1 MGDLTPISGAHALP
15 AMIDRAAKALTDA
28 RTHGEVLEA
37 QHIAGAAYD
46 VAKRLG
52 RIARAKDAHDNLI
65 AQVYRAQAGALAI
78 EARAKARLAD
88 EYDAAQERGEVAG
101 HGGGRVSN
109 VPDRNNAATVE
120 DLGLSHKHIH
130 DARHVRDCEAADPG
144 VFERTAFGM
153 ADAGIEPTKARV
165 NAEIAPAKHKPKMD
179 PKALWLWGRLKDFE
193 RDGILQTSFAEHLQA
208 MTPEM
213 RADAVRLA
221 PKVAAF
227 LLHERG

>member
-1 MGDLTPISGAHALP
+1 
-15 AMIDRAAKALTDA
+15 
-28 RTHGEVLEA
+28 
-37 QHIAGAAYD
+37 
-46 VAKRLG
+46 
-52 RIARAKDAHDNLI
+52 
-65 AQVYRAQAGALAI
+65 
-78 EARAKARLAD
+78 
-88 EYDAAQERGEVAG
+88 
-101 HGGGRVSN
+101 
-109 VPDRNNAATVE
+109 
-120 DLGLSHKHIH
+120 
-130 DARHVRDCEAADPG
+130 
-144 VFERTAFGM
+144 M